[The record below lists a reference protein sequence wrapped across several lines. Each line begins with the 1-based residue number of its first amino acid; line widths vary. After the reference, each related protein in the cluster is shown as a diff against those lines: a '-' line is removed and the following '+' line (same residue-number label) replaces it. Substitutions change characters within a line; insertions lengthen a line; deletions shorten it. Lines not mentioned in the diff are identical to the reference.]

1 MESTRRK
8 FLVASSLEI
17 ASDKV
22 VRTALATA
30 RASGADLHLFHAHTL
45 PVAYFASPT
54 GMTTVSAGLL
64 ETERNLRERMVDV
77 QLARVGATP
86 EDLASVVIQ
95 AGSPHRLIHDAAQEL
110 GAELLF
116 LGSNEHPDRLLH
128 GSTTDRVLRKT
139 ALPVWVVNG
148 TAEDGP
154 KQMLAPVDL
163 SPLSSQS
170 LERGLDLVK
179 SLGPEVSTP
188 IPLRTLFVL
197 TDEERQSSLQFSG
210 EQLERLAEEEL
221 ARFVDQLGG
230 LAGRPVERKIRVGD
244 IRGEILR
251 EVEEGNCNLMILG
264 THGRS
269 GFERYLLGSVA
280 SDMAGRA
287 PCDVL
292 VIPPHDTDND

>member
-1 MESTRRK
+1 MESPQRT

-30 RASGADLHLFHAHTL
+30 RASGADLHFFHAHTL
-45 PVAYFASPT
+45 PVAYFAGPT

-64 ETERNLRERMVDV
+64 DTERNLRERMVDV
-77 QLARVGATP
+77 QLARVGATR

-95 AGSPHRLIHDAAQEL
+95 AGAPHRLIHDTAEEL

-139 ALPVWVVNG
+139 TLPVWVVNG
-148 TAEDGP
+148 TAEDTP
-154 KQMLAPVDL
+154 KQLLAPVDL
-163 SPLSSQS
+163 SPLSAHS
-170 LERGLDLVK
+170 LERGLELVK

-188 IPLRTLFVL
+188 IPLRALFVL

-210 EQLERLAEEEL
+210 EQLERLADEEL
-221 ARFVDQLGG
+221 GRFVDKLTG
-230 LAGRPVERKIRVGD
+230 LAGRPVVRVVRVGD

-251 EVEEGNCNLMILG
+251 EVEEESCDLMILG

-269 GFERYLLGSVA
+269 GFERFLLGSVA
-280 SDMAGRA
+280 SDMAGRS

-292 VIPPHDTDND
+292 VIPPHETDED